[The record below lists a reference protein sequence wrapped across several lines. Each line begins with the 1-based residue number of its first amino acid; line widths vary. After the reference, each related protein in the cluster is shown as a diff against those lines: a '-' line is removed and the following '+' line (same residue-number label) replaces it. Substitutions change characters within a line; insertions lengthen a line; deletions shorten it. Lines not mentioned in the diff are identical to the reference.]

1 MNPFV
6 LIRPVITEKSL
17 QMAKGSNA
25 YTFLVDTSA
34 DKLAIR
40 QAIETAYGVEVIDL
54 KTITLPGGTKRTGK
68 KRLRVGVAPRKKA
81 VAILPA
87 GQKIEVFD
95 L

>member
-17 QMAKGSNA
+17 QMAKESNA
-25 YTFLVDTSA
+25 YTFLVDPKA
-34 DKLAIR
+34 DKTAIR
-40 QAIETAYGVEVIDL
+40 AALKAAYKIDILDL

-68 KRLRVGVAPRKKA
+68 KRVRVNVAPRKKA
-81 VAILPA
+81 VAILPK
-87 GQKIEVFD
+87 GQKIEAFD

>member
-25 YTFLVDTSA
+25 YTFLVDPQA
-34 DKLAIR
+34 DKVAIR
-40 QAIETAYGVEVIDL
+40 RAIEAAYKVDVVDL
-54 KTITLPGGTKRTGK
+54 KTITLPGGSKRTGK

-81 VAILPA
+81 VALLPA
-87 GQKIEVFD
+87 GQKIEAFD